1 MNNLFLIREKIAQAQ
16 DILAEMGV
24 DVWLTFVRETSLSPD
39 PVLELILGAH
49 VTWLSAFVLTRSGR
63 NIAIVGHYDQG
74 IPAELGVYEV
84 IGYHQN
90 IAEPLLQL
98 LDALQP
104 SQIAINYSENDVAA
118 DGLSLGLYR
127 RLSKLLAGT
136 PYEHCLVSAE
146 RIIAALRGRKSQS
159 EVERVRQA
167 VVITEQVFDEVEK
180 FVRPGMSQRQ
190 IANFVQQRLAELGLG
205 YAWEKE
211 YNPIVTCG
219 PHSAV
224 GHAPPGEVILEKGH
238 TLHLDLGVKLN
249 DYCSDL
255 QRMWY
260 VLDDGEREAPLEVQ
274 HAFAVVRGAIQAGE
288 GLLRPGAIGWQVD
301 EAARDFV
308 VDNGYPEYMHALGHL
323 LGRSAHDGATVLGPR
338 WEKYAGI
345 CEMAVEAGNIFTLE
359 LHVQIPGRGLMSLEE
374 DVLVTESGV
383 TYLSQP
389 QTKLRYIG

>member
-1 MNNLFLIREKIAQAQ
+1 MNNLFLIREKIAQAR

-136 PYEHCLVSAE
+136 PYEHRLVSAE

-190 IANFVQQRLAELGLG
+190 IANFVQQRLGELGLG

-374 DVLVTESGV
+374 DVLVTETGV